1 MLLNIIKNNL
11 FLQNIVANIFS
22 RFPPVIEHNLAKYS
36 AIKKAMYQTALEH
49 TYGSYIEFGVF
60 TGSSFNFA
68 MKINKKLKYLGE
80 TDCEFIGFDSFQG
93 FGNINKDDKHPF
105 FNDDIFKI
113 NEEKVIKNI
122 KKCSKGSRM
131 RIVKGFFEDTIK
143 NKTTM
148 DFNIEK
154 ARVILIDCDLK
165 EPAQYALNFI
175 KPSLQEGTIIL
186 FDEYICFKGSKVKGE
201 YSAFNDF
208 KKTNPEISFRKAFD
222 YGYSGAAFITC
233 SLN

>member
-1 MLLNIIKNNL
+1 
-11 FLQNIVANIFS
+11 
-22 RFPPVIEHNLAKYS
+22 
-36 AIKKAMYQTALEH
+36 
-49 TYGSYIEFGVF
+49 
-60 TGSSFNFA
+60 
-68 MKINKKLKYLGE
+68 
-80 TDCEFIGFDSFQG
+80 
-93 FGNINKDDKHPF
+93 
-105 FNDDIFKI
+105 
-113 NEEKVIKNI
+113 
-122 KKCSKGSRM
+122 M

-222 YGYSGAAFITC
+222 YGYSGRAFITC